1 MLDQLGNLASGILV
15 TEFDNITGYGDK
27 VAELNLISGYLGE
40 SIGTLNIL
48 INQSYALGTGSIES
62 NGRVVPP
69 LKDEEAS
76 IMAKMYMKDYYYKL
90 ARNTLRGLATYSP
103 SSAPTSADLW
113 TEVREGDSFIRR
125 IPLVA
130 SPTVKERSAR
140 VINDLAKDM
149 QKDLDKMVHYYN
161 MYGALP
167 RQVFGTDVYNAWGN
181 YIESP
186 GNYGKYGN
194 Y

>member
-1 MLDQLGNLASGILV
+1 MLDQLGNLASGILI

-27 VAELNLISGYLGE
+27 VSEVNLISGYLAE
-40 SIGTLNIL
+40 NIGSLNIL
-48 INQSYALGTGSIES
+48 INQSYALGTGSVES

-69 LKDEEAS
+69 LKDEEAA

-90 ARNTLRGLATYSP
+90 ARNTLRGLTSYS
-103 SSAPTSADLW
+103 SSSTPTSADLW

-125 IPLVA
+125 TPLVA

-161 MYGALP
+161 MYGSLP
-167 RQVFGTDVYNAWGN
+167 RQVFGTDVYNVWGT
-181 YIESP
+181 YIEGP
-186 GNYGKYGN
+186 GIYGTY
-194 Y
+194 